1 MYFEATFYLPSLLL
15 IAQGHKDLV
24 SHFCKKRSTA
34 EKFTM
39 VLTVSSE
46 LPPVSVLCLGKS
58 LPKDLI
64 CPKDVKE
71 GSSGVGYEVKELP
84 GRGSGL
90 IATKNFYPGDLIMRE
105 HPIINMPDKVFR
117 LGP

>member
-1 MYFEATFYLPSLLL
+1 
-15 IAQGHKDLV
+15 
-24 SHFCKKRSTA
+24 
-34 EKFTM
+34 M

-46 LPPVSVLCLGKS
+46 LPPVSVLSLGKS

-84 GRGSGL
+84 GKGSGL
-90 IATKNFYPGDLIMRE
+90 IATKDFYPGDLVMRE

-117 LGP
+117 FGL